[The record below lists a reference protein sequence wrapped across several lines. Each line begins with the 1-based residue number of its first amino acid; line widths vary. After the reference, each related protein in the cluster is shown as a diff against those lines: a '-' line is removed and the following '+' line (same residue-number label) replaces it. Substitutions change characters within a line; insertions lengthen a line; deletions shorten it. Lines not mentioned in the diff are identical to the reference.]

1 MTTEDFMVNWKYYK
15 NKSTVLYLA
24 PESECAIIQFF
35 WLGIARYGD
44 FHLSACRKKFDSLL
58 LSLFVCLIWIRGFR
72 VKTGKEIMFLLS
84 LISLILQQ
92 RVFSTLV
99 IK

>member
-1 MTTEDFMVNWKYYK
+1 MINWKYFE

-24 PESECAIIQFF
+24 PESECAVIQFF

-58 LSLFVCLIWIRGFR
+58 LSLFVCLLWIRGFR

-92 RVFSTLV
+92 RVFSTLA

>member
-44 FHLSACRKKFDSLL
+44 FHLSACRKTKFDSLL

-84 LISLILQQ
+84 LISLIL
-92 RVFSTLV
+92 
-99 IK
+99 

>member
-1 MTTEDFMVNWKYYK
+1 MVNWKYFK

-58 LSLFVCLIWIRGFR
+58 LGLCITRTLSDIRYIR
-72 VKTGKEIMFLLS
+72 
-84 LISLILQQ
+84 Q
-92 RVFSTLV
+92 FSNMDPWL
-99 IK
+99 